1 MSRGLIHEGQ
11 ARRLTGGNVPLLAP
25 GCEGTKTNPDL
36 GDTETGFLKLCRS
49 TSSARLSQASKV
61 AGNMFESLNNFNRAG

>member
-1 MSRGLIHEGQ
+1 MRMSCGLIRESQ

-25 GCEGTKTNPDL
+25 GCEGTRTNPDL
-36 GDTETGFLKLCRS
+36 GDTEIGFLKLCRS

-61 AGNMFESLNNFNRAG
+61 AGNSLSR